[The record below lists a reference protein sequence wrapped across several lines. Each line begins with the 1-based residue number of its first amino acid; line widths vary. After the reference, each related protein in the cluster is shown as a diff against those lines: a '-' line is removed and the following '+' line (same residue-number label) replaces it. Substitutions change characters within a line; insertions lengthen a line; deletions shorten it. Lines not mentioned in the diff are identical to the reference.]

1 MGAPARDETDDIWI
15 IEEEERA
22 DQEVILQTVQLA
34 CQDKKFRNL
43 CTEDWHQAQLMDLVI
58 PHVLDWLRLPRNNR
72 VKLKDFL

>member
-1 MGAPARDETDDIWI
+1 MKLEYFSLQW
-15 IEEEERA
+15 
-22 DQEVILQTVQLA
+22 QEKIPGILVQLESKEKLAA
-34 CQDKKFRNL
+34 CVPEFPEF